1 MGLMPLAPRDFSET
15 MKTSRIRQCFAFGVV
30 LMAAITRLHAADAAL
45 MTIPVDSPAFVF
57 SPGNWSGDAGRA
69 GKVFRQTWNPGAY
82 FRVTWES
89 KSPLPVAK
97 LQLDISTY
105 QPSFKPPLL
114 AYSIDGIWKSQ
125 IPCAR
130 EIAIEGITGAGHH
143 ELAVYMQQGT
153 WQQERWGSAGKSGLN
168 VLRVTGLLV
177 AAASTP
183 VPATPGNKWAMIVG
197 DSITEGNG
205 ASELAG
211 YSHLVGQALRTM
223 HYEYCLNACGYS
235 GWINRGDGPPGDVPG
250 YYAISNS
257 RNGSGG
263 QYDDAASRWNKIDGN
278 DHSLLDSR
286 GHISAYGQTGQEPSL
301 IMINY
306 GTNDIL
312 HKSNP
317 SDTAASI
324 TQCLAALRVSSP
336 NAQIILLIPFG
347 QYFAKE
353 LKDAVDARKKAR
365 PADAKIA
372 IIDLG
377 PEVAKNLEAPNG
389 LMGSL
394 HPNDRGHAHFAAAII
409 PQMVKLMELTG
420 SMK

>member
-1 MGLMPLAPRDFSET
+1 
-15 MKTSRIRQCFAFGVV
+15 MKTSRIRPCFAFVV
-30 LMAAITRLHAADAAL
+30 AMIAAITRLHAADTTWTTL
-45 MTIPVDSPAFVF
+45 PVDSPAFVF
-57 SPGNWSGDAGRA
+57 SPGNWTGDAGREGEA
-69 GKVFRQTWNPGAY
+69 FRQTWNPGAY

-89 KSPLPVAK
+89 KSPQPVAT

-105 QPSFKPPLL
+105 PPSFKPPLL
-114 AYSIDGIWKSQ
+114 AYSIDGIWKSS

-130 EIAIEGITGAGHH
+130 EIAIDGITGAGHH
-143 ELAVYMQQGT
+143 ELAVYLQGSE
-153 WQQERWGSAGKSGLN
+153 QHERWGSTGKSGLN

-177 AAASTP
+177 DATSTP
-183 VPATPGNKWAMIVG
+183 VLAIPGRKWALIIG

-211 YSHLVGQALRTM
+211 YSHLVGQALRALR
-223 HYEYCLNACGYS
+223 YEYAISACGYS

-257 RNGSGG
+257 RNGTGG

-278 DHSLLDSR
+278 HHSLLDSK
-286 GHISAYGQTGQEPSL
+286 GHISAYGQIGQEPSL

-324 TQCLAALRVSSP
+324 TQCLTALRASAP
-336 NAQIILLIPFG
+336 NAQIIILIPFG
-347 QYFAKE
+347 QYYAKE
-353 LKDAVDARKKAR
+353 LKDAVDARTKAR
-365 PADAKIA
+365 PADAKIV
-372 IIDLG
+372 ISDLG
-377 PEVAKNLEAPNG
+377 PEVARNLNVPNG
-389 LMGSL
+389 LMGGL
-394 HPNDRGHAHFAAAII
+394 HPNDRGHATFAAAII
-409 PQMVKLMELTG
+409 PQMVKLIE
-420 SMK
+420 K

>member
-1 MGLMPLAPRDFSET
+1 MGLMPLALGYLCET
-15 MKTSRIRQCFAFGVV
+15 MRTNRIRQCLVLGVAM
-30 LMAAITRLHAADAAL
+30 LTAITRLHAADASL

-57 SPGNWSGDAGRA
+57 SPGNWTGDAGRA
-69 GKVFRQTWNPGAY
+69 GKIFRQTWNPGAY

-89 KSPLPVAK
+89 KNPQPVAK
-97 LQLDISTY
+97 LRLDISTN
-105 QPSFKPPLL
+105 QTTCKPSPL
-114 AYSIDGIWKSQ
+114 AYSIDGIWKSN
-125 IPCAR
+125 IPCAG
-130 EIAIEGITGAGHH
+130 EIAIEGITGAGRH
-143 ELAVYMQQGT
+143 ELAVYVQQGS
-153 WQQERWGSAGKSGLN
+153 WQQERWGSQGKSGLS

-177 AAASTP
+177 DAASTP
-183 VPATPGNKWAMIVG
+183 VPATPGSKWAMIVG
-197 DSITEGNG
+197 DSITEGCG

-211 YSHLVGQALRTM
+211 YSHLVGQALRTL
-223 HYEYCLNACGYS
+223 HYEYCLNACGWS
-235 GWINRGDGPPGDVPG
+235 GWINRGDDIGDVPG
-250 YYAISNS
+250 YYTIRNS
-257 RNGSGG
+257 TNGLGG

-278 DHSLLDSR
+278 NHSLLDSR

-324 TQCLAALRVSSP
+324 TQCLAALRASAP
-336 NAQIILLIPFG
+336 NAQIIILIPFG
-347 QYFAKE
+347 QYFARE

-377 PEVAKNLEAPNG
+377 PEVAKNLEVPNG
-389 LMGSL
+389 LMGGL
-394 HPNDRGHAHFAAAII
+394 HPNDRGHANFAAAII
-409 PQMVKLMELTG
+409 PQMMKLLE
-420 SMK
+420 K